1 MYVGISQ
8 KWHYLIIIFCINPN
22 FTKKKSKKKGTIIF
36 SSFPTKCAH
45 FFKKSM
51 SVVVILCD
59 FYIVFQIDGSYLFR
73 PKSHQKALKKLIQ
86 LIQQFLQSHLMSK
99 YSCPGASLAVE
110 KEKNVGEVFFKRVLI
125 FFQDGDSNV

>member
-1 MYVGISQ
+1 
-8 KWHYLIIIFCINPN
+8 
-22 FTKKKSKKKGTIIF
+22 
-36 SSFPTKCAH
+36 
-45 FFKKSM
+45 M

-59 FYIVFQIDGSYLFR
+59 FYNVFQIDGSYLFR

-99 YSCPGASLAVE
+99 YFCPGASLAVE

-125 FFQDGDSNV
+125 FFSGRRLQCLKFFSYRKN